1 MFYLL
6 SFPPYHL
13 QYLSEMISYQAILIG
28 GIQHLNHGIIPIRM
42 ITHVKPYHIETTEIT
57 LAISLINVSIFVK
70 RVLLQRTILLGL
82 HTRYKFLEKSLL
94 DNQRQNL
101 QARKIQ
107 QRCLLLYPL
116 LQTLL
121 LLVVGKVSCI

>member
-1 MFYLL
+1 
-6 SFPPYHL
+6 
-13 QYLSEMISYQAILIG
+13 MISNQAILIG
-28 GIQHLNHGIIPIRM
+28 GVQYLNHGTIPIRM
-42 ITHVKPYHIETTEIT
+42 ITHIKPYRIKTTEIT
-57 LAISLINVSIFVK
+57 LAISLINISIFVK
-70 RVLLQRTILLGL
+70 RGLLQRTVLLGL
-82 HTRYKFLEKSLL
+82 HTRYNLLEIYLL

-121 LLVVGKVSCI
+121 LLVVGNVSCI

>member
-1 MFYLL
+1 MICNPLPYFYVLFIIL
-6 SFPPYHL
+6 SPYHL

-42 ITHVKPYHIETTEIT
+42 ITHIKPYRIETTEIT

-82 HTRYKFLEKSLL
+82 HTRYNFLEKSLL

-107 QRCLLLYPL
+107 QITFTPPL
-116 LQTLL
+116 
-121 LLVVGKVSCI
+121 